1 MSGLASR
8 VSQRRLAAAC
18 LPVLTAIALVSGC
31 GSGHVT
37 PVSPT
42 HSPATSAHPTPTAS
56 RTPSPAP
63 TPTPTPRSTPTKPP
77 TTSPAPTATATG
89 LPTSLLGHVFWRIPT
104 TAHVV
109 ALTFDGGS
117 GAQGA
122 PSVLATL
129 HQTGTPATFFL
140 TGRFTQNFPVT
151 AGAIGQAG
159 LVGNHSMTHPHLPQ
173 LSSAGASAE
182 VTGAEGVIDAATRRT
197 ARPWFRFPYGEYDA
211 RTLGIVNGLG
221 YVAIGWT
228 IDTRGWMGHAGA
240 GSADDVVARVL
251 AQLQPGAIVLMHLGA
266 ADDGTNLD
274 ADALPKM
281 IAGIRAAGYSFVTID
296 ALR

>member
-8 VSQRRLAAAC
+8 ASQWRLAAAC
-18 LPVLTAIALVSGC
+18 LPVVTTLALMSGC

-37 PVSPT
+37 PAAPT
-42 HSPATSAHPTPTAS
+42 RTPTAGVHPTPSVS
-56 RTPSPAP
+56 RTPSP
-63 TPTPTPRSTPTKPP
+63 TPTPAPTSAPTTPPP
-77 TTSPAPTATATG
+77 TTPAPSATATG
-89 LPTSLLGHVFWRIPT
+89 LPTSLIGRVFLRIPT

-129 HQTGTPATFFL
+129 RQTGTPATFFL
-140 TGRFTQNFPVT
+140 TGRFTQIFPQTTT
-151 AGAIGQAG
+151 AIAQAG

-173 LSSAGASAE
+173 LPSATVTAE
-182 VTGAEGVIDAATRRT
+182 VTGAEGVIDAATKRT

-221 YVAIGWT
+221 YAAIGWT
-228 IDTRGWMGHAGA
+228 IDSRGWMGHAGA
-240 GSADDVVARVL
+240 GSADDVVSRVL
-251 AQLQPGAIVLMHLGA
+251 SQLQPGAIVLMHLGA
-266 ADDGTNLD
+266 ADDGSNLD
-274 ADALPKM
+274 AEALPKM
-281 IAGIRAAGYSFVTID
+281 IAGVRDAGYSFVTID